1 MYNTKRTLNKLF
13 CLDGLF
19 LDKTEA
25 TDDTVILAVH
35 SPRTGARCPRCNRS
49 TKRIAKKGVRNI
61 KHGFCDNRL
70 VILRITLRSFR
81 CSSCGSFRER
91 VPGIDRRQTSAR
103 FRTLVIPKI
112 RDRSFSAVAKEFG
125 LSASW
130 LIRAATGLRQ
140 TIATPWPTTAFNL
153 GIDEH
158 SFSGRDLVISLTD
171 LSHHDVLDI
180 LKDDKIITL
189 KDWLQNMPKQAR
201 NMIQAVCIDMHSGYR
216 AAVEQEL
223 PGVPIVVD
231 KFHVIQHLN
240 WHLQELR
247 LLYTNQTHPL
257 PKRLLEKNKEDL
269 TDREKVRLKEIFR
282 CYPAIAEFWRI
293 KEIMR
298 RLYRL
303 KDANKAAEQFDALL
317 NGLRGDHRP
326 RWAELYRTLKRWRK
340 YILNYFSAGR
350 ITNAY
355 TEGVHTKIK
364 LLKRI
369 SYGFR
374 NKTNY
379 IAKMTLAFLPLL
391 TILEVLKHH
400 PV

>member
-1 MYNTKRTLNKLF
+1 MFNQKRTLIQLF

-19 LDKTEA
+19 LEKVETNSDE
-25 TDDTVILAVH
+25 VVLRVY
-35 SPRTGARCPRCNRS
+35 SPRHSAVCPWCNRF
-49 TKRIAKKGVRNI
+49 TKRIMKKGVRNI

-81 CSSCGSFRER
+81 CSQCGSFREH
-91 VPGIDRRQTSAR
+91 VPGIDRRQTTAR
-103 FRTLVIPKI
+103 FRALVIPKI
-112 RDRSFSAVAKEFG
+112 RDRSFSAVAKDFG
-125 LSASW
+125 LSASS
-130 LIRAATGLRQ
+130 LIRSARELRQ
-140 TIATPWPTTAFNL
+140 SIATPWPTVPFSL

-158 SFSGRDLVISLTD
+158 SFSGRDLMITLTD
-171 LSHHDVLDI
+171 ISHHNLLDL
-180 LKDDKIITL
+180 LKNDYNVTL
-189 KDWLQNMPKQAR
+189 RNWLQNMPEKAK
-201 NMIQAVCIDMHSGYR
+201 NLIQAVCIDMRSSYR
-216 AAVEQEL
+216 SVVEQEL
-223 PGVPIVVD
+223 PGIPIVID

-240 WHLQELR
+240 WHLQQLR
-247 LLYTNQTHPL
+247 LLYTNQTYPL
-257 PKRLLEKNKEDL
+257 PKQLLEKNREDL
-269 TDREKVRLKEIFR
+269 QASERAWLQTIFR
-282 CYPAIAEFWRI
+282 RYPAIAEFWRI

-303 KDANKAAEQFDALL
+303 RDSNKATEQFDALL
-317 NGLRGDHRP
+317 DGLRGDDRP
-326 RWAELYRTLKRWRK
+326 RWAELYRTLKRWRT
-340 YILNYFSAGR
+340 YILNYFYAGR

-355 TEGVHTKIK
+355 TEGVHTRIK

>member
-1 MYNTKRTLNKLF
+1 MFNQKRTLIQLF

-19 LDKTEA
+19 LDKVETNSDA
-25 TDDTVILAVH
+25 VLIAVH
-35 SPRTGARCPRCNRS
+35 SPRHSATCPRCNRS
-49 TKRIAKKGVRNI
+49 TKRIVKKRIRNI

-70 VILRITLRSFR
+70 VILQITLRSFR
-81 CSSCGSFRER
+81 CRYCGSFGER
-91 VPGIDRRQTSAR
+91 IPGIDRRQTTAR
-103 FRTLVIPKI
+103 FRVLVVPKI
-112 RDRSFSAVAKEFG
+112 RDRSFSAVAKDFG
-125 LSASW
+125 LSASS
-130 LIRAATGLRQ
+130 LIRSARELRQ
-140 TIATPWPTTAFNL
+140 SIAIPWPTMPFSL

-158 SFSGRDLVISLTD
+158 SFSGRDLMITLTNV
-171 LSHHDVLDI
+171 SHHDLLDL
-180 LKDDKIITL
+180 LKNDYNITL
-189 KDWLQNMPKQAR
+189 RNWLQNMPEKAK
-201 NMIQAVCIDMHSGYR
+201 NLIQAVCIDMRSSYR
-216 AAVEQEL
+216 SVVEKEL
-223 PGVPIVVD
+223 PGIPIVID

-240 WHLQELR
+240 WHLQQLR
-247 LLYTNQTHPL
+247 LLYTNQTFPL
-257 PKRLLEKNKEDL
+257 PKLLLEKNKEDL
-269 TDREKVRLKEIFR
+269 RENERTQLQTIFSR
-282 CYPAIAEFWRI
+282 YPAIAEFWRM

-303 KDANKAAEQFDALL
+303 RDANKATEQFDVLL
-317 NGLRGDHRP
+317 DGLRGDDRP
-326 RWAELYRTLKRWRK
+326 RWQELHRTLKRWKK

-355 TEGVHTKIK
+355 TEGVHTRIK

-391 TILEVLKHH
+391 TILEALKHH